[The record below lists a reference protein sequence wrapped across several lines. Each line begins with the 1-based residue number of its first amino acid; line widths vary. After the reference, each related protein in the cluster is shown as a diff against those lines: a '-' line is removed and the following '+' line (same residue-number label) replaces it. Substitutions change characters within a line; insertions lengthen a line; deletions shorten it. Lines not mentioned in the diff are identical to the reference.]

1 MRRVRCSPLWISQRL
16 IGDVSTA
23 EARACRGVGV
33 VGFRYPAVIEAVDE
47 LTALAVRLLGSRDL
61 VAATGEVL
69 GGDID
74 A

>member
-1 MRRVRCSPLWISQRL
+1 MVDPSALSATCRRPRL
-16 IGDVSTA
+16 GLA
-23 EARACRGVGV
+23 ERVGV